1 MLDILNGGV
10 RLNTSENKTL
20 FNGQYKVLGVLGQG
34 GMGKVYKVEYLKL
47 EIIRV
52 VKEIDKKKIKNL
64 DFMAE
69 PNILKK
75 LNHYNLPRIIDIEET
90 KDYFYIIM
98 DYIEGENLRS
108 VLNQKRRFPENDV
121 VKWAKELASALDY
134 LHSQPIPIIYRDMK
148 PENIML
154 CPDNSIKLIDFGISK
169 PFDQINP
176 KGKKGPLTARFA
188 APEQLESGYTDA
200 RSDIY
205 SLGVTLYF
213 LITGRRPD
221 KGEKY
226 HNIRAIDKNISEGLE
241 YIIAKCTRENPEDRY
256 ESAAELLSDLRN
268 IDKFSTAYKIQRNKR
283 ILKSAAYAASLVIF
297 VSMSFYGYSTLLKE
311 TQQQYEQ
318 LISEGKILTS
328 KKAFSEA
335 EEKLEKAIA
344 KKPKNKEGYIE
355 LANIYLKEGNLEK
368 CQRYIKEE
376 AMVAVP
382 SLKDD
387 GELNYVLGNAYYFNN
402 QYKEALEY
410 FEKAVRE
417 KPDNISYNRDLV
429 ATLVKLNK
437 VDEAETL
444 LKALKEKNIEEDT
457 ILYVQGEILRMK
469 NQNKAAIEAFRKSID
484 NTSDTQL
491 KQRLYISIA
500 EIYRDKAKDFD
511 NPVESE
517 IAILE
522 EAQDK
527 LKDNNTTVALEMLGA
542 AYNKKALLN
551 KNNKAVFNDNINK
564 SINCFQQL
572 LDRGY
577 KMSYVY
583 RNIGLMYQYLNK
595 FQESESYLIQAR
607 DTDPN
612 DYRNY
617 VQLSF
622 LYADMENQKPID
634 QRNYNKTKEN
644 YNLAVKHAPNGEN
657 SVELNQLRNLISKL
671 N

>member
-1 MLDILNGGV
+1 M
-10 RLNTSENKTL
+10 NTEQNKTL
-20 FNGQYKVLGVLGQG
+20 FNGQYKILGVLGQG
-34 GMGKVYKVEYLKL
+34 GMGRVYKVEYTKL
-47 EIIRV
+47 EIIRA
-52 VKEIDKKKIKNL
+52 VKEINKNKIKNL

-90 KDYFYIIM
+90 EECFYIIM
-98 DYIEGENLRS
+98 DYIEGDNLRS
-108 VLNQKRRFPENDV
+108 VLNKKRKFLERDV

-134 LHSQPIPIIYRDMK
+134 LHTQPIPIIYRDMK

-169 PFDQINP
+169 PFNQISP

-188 APEQLESGYTDA
+188 APEQIETGYTDA
-200 RSDIY
+200 KSDIY

-226 HNIRAIDKNISEGLE
+226 HNIRAFDKNISEGLE

-256 ESAAELLSDLRN
+256 ETAAELISDLNN
-268 IDKFSTAYKIQRNKR
+268 IEKFSTAYKIQRNKK
-283 ILKSAAYAASLVIF
+283 ILKSIAYAVSLALFIAT
-297 VSMSFYGYSTLLKE
+297 SFYGYSTMVKE
-311 TQQQYEQ
+311 TQKQYEE
-318 LISEGKILTS
+318 LISEGKILTA
-328 KKAFSEA
+328 KKAYNEA
-335 EEKLEKAIA
+335 EEKVKKAIA

-368 CQRYIKEE
+368 CQKYIKEE
-376 AMVAVP
+376 AMVALP

-387 GELNYVLGNAYYFNN
+387 GDICYVLGNAYYFNN
-402 QYKEALEY
+402 QFNEALGC
-410 FEKAVRE
+410 FEKSV
-417 KPDNISYNRDLV
+417 KQKSDNIAYNRDLA

-437 VDEAETL
+437 VDEAEKL
-444 LKALKEKNIEEDT
+444 LKDLKGKNIEEAT
-457 ILYVQGEILRMK
+457 ILYVEGEILRMK
-469 NQNKAAIEAFRKSID
+469 NQNKAAIDAFRKSID

-500 EIYRDKAKDFD
+500 EIYRDKAKEFD
-511 NPVESE
+511 SPVENE

-527 LKDNNTTVALEMLGA
+527 LKDNNTTVAVEMLGA

-551 KNNKAVFNDNINK
+551 KNDKKVFTDNMNK
-564 SINCFQQL
+564 SISCFQQL

-583 RNIGLMYQYLNK
+583 RNIGLMYQYINK
-595 FQESESYLIQAR
+595 FQESENYLIQAR
-607 DTDPN
+607 DTDTN

-622 LYADMENQKPID
+622 LYADMENQKPLGE
-634 QRNYNKTKEN
+634 RNYNKTIEN
-644 YNLAVKHAPNGEN
+644 YNLAVKYAPNGEN
-657 SVELNQLRNLISKL
+657 SVELNQLKNLVSKL